1 MLNNAMIN
9 YWRKQTK

>member
-1 MLNNAMIN
+1 MIN